1 MNSDLYDHERA
12 EGCLDLETLDRVV
25 SDPGFKLADEAAAHL
40 ESCERCRDRL
50 AEMRKA
56 DLFLERFRTSVG
68 GALVQAPR
76 DQETPLI
83 AGYALVVLLAYGGQ
97 GVVYRAVQ
105 QGTGRA
111 VAIKVPLA
119 SAMRRASARYRFER
133 EIELTARLDHPGIVR
148 VLESCELGD
157 GRLGCVMEFVQ
168 GEDFEGWSARARER
182 RAFREIVGAM
192 CEISDAIAYAHRRAV
207 IHRDI
212 KPSNVIVTED
222 GRARVLDFGLAKAI
236 DEHESSFAT
245 LTGAFLGTLVYSAPE
260 QVSAGA
266 GATDLRTDVYA
277 IGLLL
282 YKALTGRLPYD
293 TEVPAGDLIRQI
305 RDQSVA
311 RPSVHEASINH
322 ELDAIVLR
330 AMSKEPDRRYQSAG
344 ELRDDLRA
352 WLDGRA
358 VRARA
363 DSRWY
368 VIRKTVARHR
378 QAVAMLVLV
387 VLMLGAIGVA
397 GLVARAQSNRAALAS
412 AVRDARTLETHWARL
427 AEYRSIGQD
436 NFEAGETGLWDA
448 LLDPEPTLIANG
460 VEPAITTGELP
471 RGPAYWALWEM
482 YAGSPVVYTV
492 PMLDRS
498 LSMYDPNADAIVK
511 HAPDLGALDWWDWRR
526 GEVVRSV
533 PIGTVVNPQGYA
545 VSPDS
550 DRISIVQGDG
560 QMILID
566 TRDARA
572 EWVDPEIHAISG
584 LFAQDHLVMSTRSDD
599 ATSELLLWDLGE
611 EPMRLIARHAL
622 PDLIKGMVIDSSGI
636 YAAAL
641 TFEGDLVVI
650 DTRNGEV
657 LLERSKEEQPRFI
670 VLQSRGNDGE
680 FMLFSGSIVASLN
693 MRDPQRRLV
702 PLLRDGAFSDG
713 ARLIAS
719 SRGSERMV
727 TVTDRYR
734 LEVGTKS
741 DPVSERV
748 LPAISAAQVSLSDDG
763 EHLFGLARPSG
774 RSIALALD
782 SGAVRPVP
790 IPALVT
796 KNGFPTVSSVC
807 FSEDSDSLV
816 AACMDGSVRVY
827 DTRTGEL
834 TWRTSPDLEYG
845 ISLVRTVG
853 ETIVVGT
860 QDLGQSVAGIYRLD
874 GRDAVPLIDAEE
886 RWISGLELDPDGRL
900 WGLTG
905 LGHLMLLDYRDGSLV
920 RETMLSPHP
929 QNATF
934 RALARLREFG
944 VLLAGPASTGIVV
957 LDEQTLEQVGGST
970 AMAPIRE
977 MVVSPTDPGL
987 FATGGDDGW
996 VRLWRYDP
1004 SSPGGVVFVGEM
1016 GAHAGQIF
1024 SLAFSPDGQ
1033 QIASG
1038 GGSPERRDVR
1048 IWDVREQRELAA
1060 LNLFELGVFGLA
1072 FSPDGRFLAASGE
1085 VHPDHPERGGQL
1097 YLIDLQAPERCIA
1110 GNLEYHAARFE
1121 AQHGRVPARAA
1132 AMRAWAETMR

>member
-1 MNSDLYDHERA
+1 MGHLPNEHENA
-12 EGCLDLETLDRVV
+12 DSCLDLETLDRMV
-25 SDPGFKLADEAAAHL
+25 SDPGFKLTDEVAGHL
-40 ESCERCRDRL
+40 KSCERCRDRL

-68 GALVQAPR
+68 DPPMQAPR

-83 AGYALVVLLAYGGQ
+83 AGYASVQLLAYGGQ

-105 QGTGRA
+105 QGTSRE

-157 GRLGCVMEFVQ
+157 GRLGCVMEFVR
-168 GEDFEGWSARARER
+168 GEDFDRWSSRVRER
-182 RAFREIVGAM
+182 GEIRSVVEAV

-245 LTGAFLGTLVYSAPE
+245 VTGAFLGTLIYSAPE

-293 TEVPAGDLIRQI
+293 ADVPAGELIVQI

-311 RPSVHEASINH
+311 RPSVHQASINH

-368 VIRKTVARHR
+368 VIRKAMARHR
-378 QAVAMLVLV
+378 RAVAMLVLV

-427 AEYRSIGQD
+427 AEFRAIGQD
-436 NFEAGETGLWDA
+436 NFEAGEAGLWDA
-448 LLDPEPTLIANG
+448 LLDPEPALMANG
-460 VEPAITTGELP
+460 VEPAITSGELP

-482 YAGSPVVYTV
+482 YASTPLVYTV
-492 PMLDRS
+492 PMLGRS

-511 HAPDLGALDWWDWRR
+511 HAPDHGALDWWDWRR

-533 PIGTVVNPQGYA
+533 SIGTVVNPQGYA

-550 DRISIVQGDG
+550 NRISIVQGDG
-560 QMILID
+560 QMILVD
-566 TRDARA
+566 TRDARV

-584 LFAQDHLVMSTRSDD
+584 MFAQDCLVMSTRSDD
-599 ATSELLLWDLGE
+599 DTSELLLWDLGE

-670 VLQSRGNDGE
+670 VLQCRGNDGE

-702 PLLRDGAFSDG
+702 PLLREGAFSDG

-719 SRGSERMV
+719 SRGSDRMV

-748 LPAISAAQVSLSDDG
+748 LPAISAAQVFLSDDG

-774 RSIALALD
+774 RSIALELE

-790 IPALVT
+790 FPAFVT
-796 KNGFPTVSSVC
+796 KNGFPTISSVC
-807 FSEDSDSLV
+807 FSEDSQSMI

-834 TWRTSPDLEYG
+834 SWRTDPDLEYG
-845 ISLVRTVG
+845 ISLVRMIGDTF
-853 ETIVVGT
+853 VVGT
-860 QDLGQSVAGIYRLD
+860 QDLGQSVAGIYRFD
-874 GRDAVPLIDAEE
+874 GRDVVPLIDAEE
-886 RWISGLELDPDGRL
+886 RWISGLELDHDGRL
-900 WGLTG
+900 WGLSGT
-905 LGHLMLLDYRDGSLV
+905 GHLMLLDYWDGTLQ
-920 RETMLSPHP
+920 RETTLDQHPH
-929 QNATF
+929 NSTF

-944 VLLAGPASTGIVV
+944 VLLAGPASTGMVV
-957 LDEQTLEQVGGST
+957 LDEQTLEQVGVSID
-970 AMAPIRE
+970 MAPIRE

-996 VRLWRYDP
+996 VRLWQYDP
-1004 SSPGGVVFVGEM
+1004 ASPSGAELVGEM
-1016 GAHAGQIF
+1016 GTHAGPIF
-1024 SLAFSPDGQ
+1024 ALAFSPDGKR
-1033 QIASG
+1033 IVSG

-1048 IWDVREQRELAA
+1048 FWDVRQRRELAA

-1072 FSPDGRFLAASGE
+1072 FSPDGRYLAASGE

-1097 YLIDLQAPERCIA
+1097 YLIDLDAPNRCIV

-1121 AQHGRVPARAA
+1121 AQHGHTPSRAA
-1132 AMRAWAETMR
+1132 AMREWAESIR